1 MTAAPIAPRP
11 SFTVGAQAPLDVL
24 VSASDHLYQ
33 LLDKASDTETDEVT
47 ADAAV
52 LAALEVAY
60 RVRELLRTIRE
71 TQR

>member
-1 MTAAPIAPRP
+1 MTAAPIATRP
-11 SFTVGAQAPLDVL
+11 FASAQAPLDVL

-33 LLDKASDTETDEVT
+33 LLDKATDMETDEAA
-47 ADAAV
+47 ADEAV
-52 LAALEVAY
+52 LAALDVAY